1 MKKVQVVWHSVF
13 HHLLNLLREL
23 EKEVD
28 DVQILVLKWIKCRF
42 GMRTKDVTP
51 KRNTC
56 VHLEGHVDRE
66 IE

>member
-1 MKKVQVVWHSVF
+1 MWHSVF

-28 DVQILVLKWIKCRF
+28 DVQILVLEMDQMQV

>member
-28 DVQILVLKWIKCRF
+28 DVQILVLEMDQMQVWYAY
-42 GMRTKDVTP
+42 
-51 KRNTC
+51 
-56 VHLEGHVDRE
+56 
-66 IE
+66 